1 MDLVVERIASFRE
14 HLLTCD
20 GREAS
25 QKSPSLA
32 EPDAPTCNF
41 RKLLHSRQKS
51 HIKKYAKTVT
61 DLSFDL
67 FLRMLQH
74 HAKFRQFLRMNIA

>member
-25 QKSPSLA
+25 QKSLSLA
-32 EPDAPTCNF
+32 EPDGPTCNF
-41 RKLLHSRQKS
+41 QKPLHSRQKS
-51 HIKKYAKTVT
+51 HFKEHAKTMT
-61 DLSFDL
+61 NLSFDL
-67 FLRMLQH
+67 FQRMLRH

>member
-25 QKSPSLA
+25 QKSLSLA
-32 EPDAPTCNF
+32 EPDGPTCNF
-41 RKLLHSRQKS
+41 QKP
-51 HIKKYAKTVT
+51 
-61 DLSFDL
+61 LSFDL
-67 FLRMLQH
+67 FQRMLRH